1 MILEPYM
8 SRNKRLVLG
17 GTALL
22 LLIAGLIMRV
32 AR

>member
-8 SRNKRLVLG
+8 SRNKKLVLA

-22 LLIAGLIMRV
+22 LLVAGMIMLLTR
-32 AR
+32 

>member
-8 SRNKRLVLG
+8 SRNKKLVLG

-22 LLIAGLIMRV
+22 LLIAGLIMLVTR
-32 AR
+32 